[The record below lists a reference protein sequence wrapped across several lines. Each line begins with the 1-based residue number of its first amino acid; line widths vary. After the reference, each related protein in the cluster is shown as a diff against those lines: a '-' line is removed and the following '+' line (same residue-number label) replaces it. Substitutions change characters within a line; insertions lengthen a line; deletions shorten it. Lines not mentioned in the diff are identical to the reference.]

1 MTEPLTPNEQNART
15 RAATYGIRPDLYE
28 GLQSFMVKKDD
39 LPLLAGVSGYV
50 AASTLSHPGHGAAGY
65 GLAGLKQSALVRN
78 AEYFELQ
85 PGSGNPWPMPV
96 GGIRFNKTGLWKID
110 VRISSSATAT
120 TNFFLDRIVYRRG
133 VDPVSENGRDAGE
146 FESGGASGVI
156 LSDSCF
162 LEVNTAGDELF
173 YRSRVMDV
181 EIGGSSAEISAMC
194 LTG

>member
-110 VRISSSATAT
+110 VRISSDA
-120 TNFFLDRIVYRRG
+120 NGPILFYLDRIVLRSG
-133 VDPVSENGRDAGE
+133 LDPVSENGRDKGE
-146 FESGGASGVI
+146 IHEGTYDSVI
-156 LSDSCF
+156 LADSCF
-162 LEVNTAGDELF
+162 LEVNTPGDELF
-173 YRSRVMDV
+173 YRSRVLDGA
-181 EIGGSSAEISAMC
+181 IGRASAEISAMC